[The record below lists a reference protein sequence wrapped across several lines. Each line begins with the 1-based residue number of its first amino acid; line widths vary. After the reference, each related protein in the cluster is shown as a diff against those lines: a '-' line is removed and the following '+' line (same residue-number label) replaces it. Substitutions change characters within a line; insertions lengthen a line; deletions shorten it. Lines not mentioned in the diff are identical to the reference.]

1 MKCTSTFSKCLL
13 IFAFFC
19 FKSEL
24 INAQT
29 KFKIG
34 IKAGVNASTLSY
46 STGENLKSRT
56 SFHVGL
62 ASILDLTSKLALQP
76 ELLYSSQGFYIPN
89 FFALPYNY
97 LVLNAPLAFKTS
109 FAHLRMGPYLG
120 YLVTSP
126 EWTDSDGKPIDK
138 ADYYNVLDAGIT
150 FGVHFPI
157 KKFFLG
163 INGSVGLVD
172 VEKKRERTSGQ
183 PEKNRVLQAS
193 VGYYF

>member
-24 INAQT
+24 INAQS

-34 IKAGVNASTLSY
+34 IKAGVNESTISY
-46 STGENLKSRT
+46 STGGNLKSRT

-89 FFALPYNY
+89 FFAQPQNY
-97 LVLNAPLAFKTS
+97 LVLNAPIAYKTS
-109 FAHLRMGPYLG
+109 FVHLRMGPYLG
-120 YLVTSP
+120 YLVSGL
-126 EWTDSDGKPIDK
+126 EWTDSNGKPLDDSEFNNK
-138 ADYYNVLDAGIT
+138 FDAGVT
-150 FGVHFPI
+150 LGLHFPI

-172 VEKKRERTSGQ
+172 VDKKIVNASGQ